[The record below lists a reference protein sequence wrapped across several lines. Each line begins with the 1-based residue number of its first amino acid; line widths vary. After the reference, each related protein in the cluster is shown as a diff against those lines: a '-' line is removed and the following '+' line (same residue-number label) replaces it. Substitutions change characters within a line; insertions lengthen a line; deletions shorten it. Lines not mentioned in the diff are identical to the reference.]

1 MKKIFTRLRK
11 IRPEFFY
18 RLALGLSFILT
29 GYYKLINPIKAGL
42 SFSRQPAW
50 LEIIIN
56 TAGREEFFLLL
67 GVVEIFLGAMILLWF
82 LQYKYIRN
90 TAGIIFVY
98 SCLVFWLSGSALEGL
113 IITILALGVFIE
125 YWRRY

>member
-1 MKKIFTRLRK
+1 MKKIFTKLRK

-29 GYYKLINPIKAGL
+29 GYYKLISPIKASL

-90 TAGIIFVY
+90 TAGVIFVY
-98 SCLVFWLSGSALEGL
+98 SCLVFWLSGLALEEL